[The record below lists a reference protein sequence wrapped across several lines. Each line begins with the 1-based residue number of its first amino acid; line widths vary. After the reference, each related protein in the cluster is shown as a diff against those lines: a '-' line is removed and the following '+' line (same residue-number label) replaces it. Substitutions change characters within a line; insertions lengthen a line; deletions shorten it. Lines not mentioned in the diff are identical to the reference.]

1 MHANDTNEK
10 VIYRELSYRIN
21 GLLFNAHNALGRFC
35 REKQYGDAIE
45 KLLTESN
52 TVFER
57 EKSLPVSL
65 IENENT
71 NKADF
76 VIENSIVL
84 ELKAKPIIS
93 KDDYLQVQRYLQASK
108 FKLGLLVNF
117 RNKYLKP
124 IRIIRW
130 NS

>member
-1 MHANDTNEK
+1 MHANDTNGK
-10 VIYRELSYRIN
+10 VIYRELSYQIT
-21 GLLFNAHNALGRFC
+21 GLLFEVHNALGRYC
-35 REKQYGDAIE
+35 REKQYGDALE
-45 KLLTESN
+45 K
-52 TVFER
+52 VFTDTKISFTR
-57 EKSLPVSL
+57 EHPISLPHV
-65 IENENT
+65 ENAET

-76 VIENSIVL
+76 IIDDCIVL

-93 KDDYLQVQRYLQASK
+93 RGDYLQIQRYLQASG

-117 RNKYLKP
+117 RSKYLRP